1 MLRNGLH
8 GVIAGAAG
16 AMALDITTYG
26 DMLLRGRGASGVPA
40 RVAGAIADELGF
52 DALATAR
59 QEEPAANRRE
69 AAGALLGYA
78 TGIGI
83 GGLYGVLRGSRG
95 SVSTPLAGVA
105 LGILAMIA
113 SDMPIALTGAS
124 DPRTWT
130 PVDWTSDLIP
140 HLIYGLVTVET
151 FEAIAARGE

>member
-1 MLRNGLH
+1 MVRNGLH

-40 RVAGAIADELGF
+40 HVAGAFADALGIAG
-52 DALATAR
+52 LATAR
-59 QEEPAANRRE
+59 QEEAAANRRE

-113 SDMPIALTGAS
+113 SDLPIALTGAS

-130 PVDWTSDLIP
+130 PVDWASDLIP

-151 FEAIAARGE
+151 FEVIAARGE